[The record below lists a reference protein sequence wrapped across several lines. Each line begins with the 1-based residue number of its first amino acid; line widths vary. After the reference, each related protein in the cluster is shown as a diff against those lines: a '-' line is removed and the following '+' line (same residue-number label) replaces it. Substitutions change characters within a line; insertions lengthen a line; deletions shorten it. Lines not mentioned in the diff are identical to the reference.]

1 MTFVFLCADC
11 RKLEKSCPLRTE
23 FDGVYLI
30 FPDAFVITTVCR
42 GSAPEGSTSTPSEGA
57 AASFCKMP
65 QSSVWED
72 YIMLAVKGLTASVLG
87 CRLRPLASTH
97 SAGQDIC
104 IHSLTFFLRVRPCQ
118 RSRVLLGR
126 ALSCLH
132 HLALIL
138 LYTIA

>member
-23 FDGVYLI
+23 ADGVYRI

-65 QSSVWED
+65 
-72 YIMLAVKGLTASVLG
+72 
-87 CRLRPLASTH
+87 
-97 SAGQDIC
+97 
-104 IHSLTFFLRVRPCQ
+104 
-118 RSRVLLGR
+118 
-126 ALSCLH
+126 
-132 HLALIL
+132 
-138 LYTIA
+138 